1 MTPDFA
7 LNLAQEALKI
17 ALLVGA
23 PVLGLGLAAGLIV
36 SVFQATTQINE
47 ASLQF
52 LPKILAALVGVAI
65 FGPWMLTTLLDF
77 TRHSFNMLPQLVR

>member
-7 LNLAQEALKI
+7 MTLAQEALKT

-23 PVLGLGLAAGLIV
+23 PVLGLGLAAGLLV
-36 SVFQATTQINE
+36 SLFQATTQINE

-52 LPKILAALVGVAI
+52 LPKVLAALVGLAI
-65 FGPWMLTTLLDF
+65 AGPWMLTTLTDF
-77 TRHSFNMLPQLVR
+77 ARSMITMLPQLAK